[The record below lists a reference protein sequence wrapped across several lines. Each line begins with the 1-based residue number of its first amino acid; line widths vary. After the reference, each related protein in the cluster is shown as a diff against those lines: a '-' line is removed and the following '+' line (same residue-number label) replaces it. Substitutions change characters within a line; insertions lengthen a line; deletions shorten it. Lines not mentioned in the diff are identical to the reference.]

1 MRNRIKYFFLAVL
14 LFYSVDLA
22 GTLLLVKDRFGTAE
36 LILPRQIIICSDEIF
51 ILDEYAPLKPGD
63 EKIKV
68 FSLDGTFKTEFGRGG
83 EGPGEFGE
91 ASAFYI
97 FKQKVFILDSIK
109 RQLHVFSVKDKKHIE
124 SNKIYSGN
132 PGTPYTTT
140 DDFFISSDRT
150 AYTNAGRNIEGQK
163 IITRLK
169 LNGEIKPVNSFLNCI
184 PLYKDL
190 RESIQT
196 DWNKPDNVRKS
207 YINIGYVAGAGD
219 KIYFTYW
226 LLNRVYELSPD
237 GEILNQYIL
246 PLESIDKNVK
256 VVKVGRFYNI
266 EKKLNYDLLTHKDRV
281 YVLSRDK
288 NGDSIIF
295 KLENGRF
302 LEKYRMKERL
312 FSFDINDHR
321 LYGIERDEAQVF
333 VYDLE

>member
-1 MRNRIKYFFLAVL
+1 MRNRFKYFFLAVL
-14 LFYSVDLA
+14 LFYSIDLS
-22 GTLLLVKDRFGTAE
+22 GTLLQVKGKFGDAE
-36 LILPRQIIICSDEIF
+36 LILPRQIIIYSDEIF

-68 FSLDGTFKTEFGRGG
+68 FSPDGTFRVEFGSGG

-124 SNKIYSGN
+124 SNKIYFGD
-132 PGTPYTTT
+132 PGAPYTTP

-169 LNGEIKPVNSFLNCI
+169 LNREIKPVKSFLNCI

-196 DWNKPDNVRKS
+196 DWNKPDNIRKS
-207 YINIGYVAGAGD
+207 YINIGYIAGTGNN
-219 KIYFTYW
+219 IYFAYW
-226 LLNRVYELSPD
+226 LLNKVYELSPD
-237 GEILNQYIL
+237 GEILNQHIL
-246 PLESIDKNVK
+246 PIESIDKTVK
-256 VVKVGRFYNI
+256 VVKIGRFYNI
-266 EKKLNYDLLTHKDRV
+266 EKKLNYDLLTHKDGV

-288 NGDSIIF
+288 NGDTIIF

-312 FSFDINDHR
+312 FSFDITGHR
-321 LYGIERDEAQVF
+321 LYGIERDGAQVF